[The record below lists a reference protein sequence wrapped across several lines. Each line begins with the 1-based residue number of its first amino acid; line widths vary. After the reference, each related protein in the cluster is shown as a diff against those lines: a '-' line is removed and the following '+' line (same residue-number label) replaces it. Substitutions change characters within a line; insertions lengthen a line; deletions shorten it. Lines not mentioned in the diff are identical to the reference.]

1 MTEITVNSKTAPSN
15 RLSQW
20 LFNPFRFVAG
30 YKALLLGLAI
40 ILASAF
46 FASLGNTH
54 FDGVLDVHMGLEA
67 PLWCF
72 FAEGLI
78 NWMCMVIL
86 LFFFALIVSRSSYR
100 TIDILGTQALARWPY
115 LVTALV
121 MLPDAN
127 QRFVEYLMSK
137 YTQTTPIVAINYTD
151 MFIFAFIMILA
162 ILMMIWMVALMYR
175 AYAVSC
181 NIKGAKGI
189 VTFIVSLVLAEALS
203 KFAILL
209 LPV

>member
-30 YKALLLGLAI
+30 YKALLLGLVI
-40 ILASAF
+40 ILVSAF

>member
-15 RLSQW
+15 RLNQW
-20 LFNPFRFVAG
+20 LFNPFRFAAG
-30 YKALLLGLAI
+30 YKALLSGLAI

-137 YTQTTPIVAINYTD
+137 YTQTTPTVAINYTD
-151 MFIFAFIMILA
+151 MFVFAFAMILT

-181 NIKGAKGI
+181 NVKGVKGI